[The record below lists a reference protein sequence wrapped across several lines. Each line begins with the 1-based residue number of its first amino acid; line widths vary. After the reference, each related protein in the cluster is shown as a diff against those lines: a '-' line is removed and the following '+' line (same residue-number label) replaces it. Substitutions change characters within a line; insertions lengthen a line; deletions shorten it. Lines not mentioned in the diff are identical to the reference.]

1 MKSLLAMVIA
11 VVALGLLY
19 GVCGL
24 FAAIFFGVLSLAVSH
39 WIVLA
44 GIVFC
49 LWFAASFVI
58 RILLE

>member
-1 MKSLLAMVIA
+1 MKSLLAMFCA

-24 FAAIFFGVLSLAVSH
+24 FAAIFFGVLTLAATH

-44 GIVFC
+44 CISFC
-49 LWFAASFVI
+49 LWLAVSFVI
-58 RILLE
+58 RVVLE

>member
-1 MKSLLAMVIA
+1 MKSLLAMFCA
-11 VVALGLLY
+11 VVLLGLLY

-24 FAAIFFGVLSLAVSH
+24 FAALFFGVLSLAATH

-44 GIVFC
+44 GIVVC